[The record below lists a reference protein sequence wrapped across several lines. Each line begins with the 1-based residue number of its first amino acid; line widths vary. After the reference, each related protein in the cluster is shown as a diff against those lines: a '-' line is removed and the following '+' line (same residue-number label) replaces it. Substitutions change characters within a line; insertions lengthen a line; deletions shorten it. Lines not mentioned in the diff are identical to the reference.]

1 MVIAVLTAVFGCSDD
16 KTSETPATTSRGAV
30 TTVPATTLDSSVR
43 LLADGLGTVSFG
55 APADAAATALRNA
68 LGVPESD
75 TTVVADMPDGL
86 GGPRT
91 TLRTLRW
98 GQLAVSFVDWTG
110 SPYRSDGTLH
120 LVRWLVSGQTNNGR
134 EYATPEGIRIGSS
147 VAQLREAYG
156 SSMVVE
162 RDDCVG
168 AWQIRVGNPSLGLV
182 GRLDSNS
189 ENANARLVYLAAG
202 LRSSC

>member
-1 MVIAVLTAVFGCSDD
+1 M
-16 KTSETPATTSRGAV
+16 
-30 TTVPATTLDSSVR
+30 TTVPATTRDSSVR
-43 LLADGLGTVSFG
+43 LLADGLGIVSFG
-55 APADAAATALRNA
+55 APADAAAIALRNA

-75 TTVVADMPDGL
+75 TTVVADLPDGL

-120 LVRWLVSGQTNNGR
+120 LVRWLVSGETNDGR
-134 EYATPEGIRIGSS
+134 VYATSEGIRIGSS

-168 AWQIRVGNPSLGLV
+168 AWQIRVGNPSLGVV
-182 GRLDSNS
+182 GRLDSS
-189 ENANARLVYLAAG
+189 PENANARLVYLAAG